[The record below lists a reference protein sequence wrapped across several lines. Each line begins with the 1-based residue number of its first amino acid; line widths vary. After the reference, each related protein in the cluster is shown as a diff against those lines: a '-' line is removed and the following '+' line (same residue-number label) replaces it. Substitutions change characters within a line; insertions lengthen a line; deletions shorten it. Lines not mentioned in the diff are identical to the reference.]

1 MMQRTITRGARALF
15 RMLVFTACGVS
26 ACLPALH
33 AQPPDT
39 ITANPKAVALRQVW
53 VAYGQHSNDRVGSG
67 IGGIPDING
76 DSINEFAVYDGSA
89 GFKIYY
95 GSKEPL
101 TTTPAMVLKVGGTHP
116 IVGDFWGTGHN
127 AVGGLRGASEV
138 VNGQTIY
145 HTFVYLY
152 RTDGGSIDTSVPT
165 ILDPRKMKPTTRI
178 SPDDVVGADLDGDGD
193 DELIIYQGGVIRDSV
208 VSRYPEVWIYRG
220 GPDFQVDT
228 PTVILRDPESNGGRA
243 QQALF
248 VGRWDGDG
256 YMDIATSSDYSDGTN
271 KTKFWF
277 SSPGSPWNWAE
288 PQHTILFGALGVTA
302 LDADGDSIL
311 DFAAPPRA
319 STPWRSSLYLS
330 GSEKSIHT
338 RSLDK
343 DDADM
348 TFYRVGVASVMNFG
362 YLSDSLRRYEMLG
375 VGNMGFNGGP
385 DGPDHQYDVA
395 DLSGEAYNLHYP
407 IADVTGD
414 GWNDFIVGYGA
425 RNFNAGYAA
434 IFAGGPYIP
443 RDSLTT
449 GVVDVVVA
457 GRRDAVS
464 IWPLPAR
471 DELHIA
477 WRGDLS
483 HLPARFTVHDVLGR
497 LVAEG
502 DVEPWHGEAVWNC
515 GNHPPG
521 TYFVSIFDTRRALL
535 VTTSIIKQ

>member
-1 MMQRTITRGARALF
+1 MMQQTITRGARALF
-15 RMLVFTACGVS
+15 RMLVFVACAVS
-26 ACLPALH
+26 VCLPELH

-39 ITANPKAVALRQVW
+39 ITANPKAVALRQIWAV
-53 VAYGQHSNDRVGSG
+53 YGQHSNDRVGIG

-76 DSINEFAVYDGSA
+76 DLINEFAVYDGSA

-101 TTTPAMVLKVGGTHP
+101 STTPAMVLRVGGTHP
-116 IVGDFWGTGHN
+116 IVGNFWGTGHA
-127 AVGGLRGASEV
+127 AVGGLRGDNA
-138 VNGQTIY
+138 GGYTDL
-145 HTFVYLY
+145 VYLY
-152 RTDGGSIDTSVPT
+152 RTELNAIDTTKVT
-165 ILDPRKMKPTTRI
+165 ILDPRKMTPRTFI
-178 SPDDVVGADLDGDGD
+178 GIQDAIGADLDNDGA
-193 DELIIYQGGVIRDSV
+193 DELIVATDGVTRENINLRK
-208 VSRYPEVWIYRG
+208 YEVWIYKG
-220 GPDFQVDT
+220 GPNFSLDT
-228 PTVILRDPESNGGRA
+228 PTVILRDNEERQGITG
-243 QQALF
+243 LF
-248 VGRWDGDG
+248 VGRWDEDQ
-256 YMDIATSSDYSDGTN
+256 YLDLALATDSSIGSGVR
-271 KTKFWF
+271 KTKFYF
-277 SSPGSPWNWAE
+277 GAPGSPWNWAE

-330 GSEKSIHT
+330 GSGKSIHT

-407 IADVTGD
+407 LADVTGD

-443 RDSLTT
+443 RDSTM
-449 GVVDVVVA
+449 GVVDVA
-457 GRRDAVS
+457 ISGRRDGVS
-464 IWPLPAR
+464 LWPLPAR
-471 DELHIA
+471 DALHIA

-483 HLPARFTVHDVLGR
+483 QMPARFVVHDVLGR

-502 DVEPWHGEAVWNC
+502 EVEPWRGEAVWNC